1 MMNDNIDFLEVLC
14 DHINSLGLSIDARL
28 DYLGE
33 EEDLVLYPLP
43 GGTVETEDMAGTMTV
58 QLPYEVAIKTKDQQ
72 LNNVISWLINSALSK
87 IDLEL
92 PSKNH
97 TYNFLSLEPAAPAL
111 NDLDEQGFY
120 IYLLDITARLEIE
133 RKN

>member
-14 DHINSLGLSIDARL
+14 DHINSLGLPIEARL

-33 EEDLVLYPLP
+33 NEDLVLYPLP
-43 GGTVETEDMAGTMTV
+43 GGTVETEDMAGIMTV

-72 LNNVISWLINSALSK
+72 LNNVILWLINSALSK

-92 PSKNH
+92 PSKNR

>member
-14 DHINSLGLSIDARL
+14 DHINSLGLPITAQL
-28 DYLGE
+28 DYLE
-33 EEDLVLYPLP
+33 EDEDLVLYPLP
-43 GGTVETEDMAGTMTV
+43 GGEVESEDMAGTKTV
-58 QLPYEVAIKTKDQQ
+58 QLPYEVAIKTKDHQ
-72 LNNVISWLINSALSK
+72 LNNTILWQINSALSK

-92 PSKNH
+92 PSNNN
-97 TYNFLSLEPAAPAL
+97 TYSFLSLEPDAPSL

-133 RKN
+133 RKD